1 MTVLVTI
8 KISGG
13 ETFNLEVDPAMTVLQ
28 LKEKCATSANA
39 TPDKQRLIFKGRIIK
54 DDEILSN
61 LNIESGNTIHL
72 VRSGVKS
79 TPSTASAQ
87 QSEPEKPASQPQSTQ
102 GASTSTPFP
111 PDFMSQM
118 FQGGVGGMPGMNPGM
133 AGFPEL
139 NPQSA
144 AALLNTPVIQEMLAQ
159 ISSNP
164 QLLRSLVE
172 SSPLL
177 QPMMAQNQMFNQM
190 LNNPELLRTMMR
202 PGMLQAGLQMHQ
214 AMQEQQQRSQGD
226 QNSQQNDMFNPF
238 LSQGFPGF
246 TFPTPQMDTRQPE
259 ERFATQLQSLQEMGF
274 TNREANIEALTAV
287 GGDISAAITRL
298 LNKP

>member
-1 MTVLVTI
+1 
-8 KISGG
+8 
-13 ETFNLEVDPAMTVLQ
+13 MTVLQ
-28 LKEKCATSANA
+28 LKEKCADSANA
-39 TPDKQRLIFKGRIIK
+39 PPDKQRLIFKGRIIK
-54 DDEILSN
+54 DDEVLSN
-61 LNIESGNTIHL
+61 LNVENGNTIHL

-79 TPSTASAQ
+79 TPPATSPQ
-87 QSEPEKPASQPQSTQ
+87 QSEPEKPQTSQPNPTQ
-102 GASTSTPFP
+102 GSASSTPFP
-111 PDFMSQM
+111 QDFMSQM
-118 FQGGVGGMPGMNPGM
+118 FQGGMGGMPAMNPGM

-139 NPQSA
+139 SPQSA
-144 AALLNTPVIQEMLAQ
+144 AALLNTPMIQEMLAQ

-214 AMQEQQQRSQGD
+214 AMQEQQRNQGD
-226 QNSQQNDMFNPF
+226 PNSQQSDVFNPL